1 MVSTAAKNVLDNL
14 DVIDSK
20 HIMSILLFILRNGAV
35 TKTVLYE
42 KVCRNPNM
50 PQKLE
55 GLEEAGLIMQMG
67 AGNRSTLIDLT
78 TKGEKVARAIES
90 LDNILSEPPSQFV

>member
-1 MVSTAAKNVLDNL
+1 
-14 DVIDSK
+14 
-20 HIMSILLFILRNGAV
+20 
-35 TKTVLYE
+35 
-42 KVCRNPNM
+42 M